1 MKTAAFKIAG
11 NCPLIMQS
19 DALADPL
26 NEVAK
31 AIKQITSK
39 QKKTDEDH
47 GRIGQLEFRGALYYA
62 DDCGPYIPARNL
74 ERMLRDAGALS
85 KLGKKVRMGLQVSD
99 DRVPLLYAGP
109 RDLPALE
116 NDRAFHDRRSVVING
131 KARTIR
137 ERPIFRE
144 WSLKFGI
151 LYDEGVFNH
160 DQIKQLVTAAGLY
173 IGIGTYRPRYGRF
186 EVEAAK

>member
-1 MKTAAFKIAG
+1 MKTAQFTIAG

-47 GRIGQLEFRGALYYA
+47 RRIGQLEFRGALYYD
-62 DDCGPYIPARNL
+62 DDCGPYLPARNL

-85 KLGKKVRMGLQVSD
+85 KLGKKVRMGLQIAE

-109 RDLPALE
+109 RTLVGLE
-116 NDRAFHDRRSVVING
+116 NDRAFHDRRSVVVNG

-137 ERPIFRE
+137 ERPMFRA

-151 LYDEGVFNH
+151 LYDDGVFNR
-160 DQIKQLVTAAGLY
+160 DQVSQLVVSAGQY

-186 EVEAAK
+186 EVEPAK